1 MNEQVD
7 LLREREYPMLK
18 GMRKSAL
25 FNVQKLITNVDE
37 IYLDHAGTTLYAKSL
52 MERFATEMISNLY
65 GNPHS
70 ASPSSQASTAR
81 IDDVRIRVLEFFS
94 ADPVDFDVVFV
105 ANATAG
111 IKLVMDAFRSRAD
124 GFTYGYH
131 SDSHTSLVGVRET
144 AADSFCLGSN
154 DVEAMISGSL
164 PLFNGGG
171 DNRLGLFAYPAQS
184 NMNGRRLPLRWPGQL
199 RTASEGTPKIYTLL
213 DAAALVSTS
222 KLDLGDV
229 LNAPDFTVL
238 SFNKIFGFPDLG
250 ALIVRRDS
258 ADVLQSRKYF
268 GGGTV
273 ETVACIKEQWHE
285 PKVQNI
291 HASLEDGTLPMH
303 NIMALGIAMDV
314 HIELYT
320 SMDRI
325 SEHTLSF
332 AQKLY
337 AGLGLLKHA
346 NGTEVCKL
354 YVRDT
359 HSFENKSTQ
368 GPIVTFN
375 LMDSQGGWVS
385 NTEVEKLATVR
396 KIHIRTG
403 GLCNPG
409 GIAKALDLSPWEI
422 RRNFSAGYRCGGE
435 NDIISGK
442 PTGVIRASLGAMST
456 LQDVDRFIEFI
467 HEFYVEKALDP
478 SQVPLPPDTES
489 TLYVE
494 SLTIFPIKS
503 CGGLP
508 IPPETDWEVRPEGL
522 AWDREWCLVHK
533 GTGQALSQKRY
544 PRMAL
549 LRPSLDFVTGHLI
562 VTYLDQVLLVP
573 LSPDPSLF
581 EPAQRALGARVCG
594 DNVAAQTY
602 AAPHISAFFSDA
614 LAVPCTLA
622 RFPAGG
628 AGLSTRH
635 SKAHMQRHQRPKRPP
650 SWASIPG
657 AFPPTPPDSDTE
669 SAMAPRPILLSN
681 ESPILL
687 VNRASLDALNATIRS
702 TGGKEAE
709 AAVFRGNMVV
719 ASRGGGEA
727 YGEDQWGAVK
737 IGGLGFK
744 MLGACRR
751 CYMVC
756 VDQET
761 GVKDEEPFVTLARTR
776 RFEGKVFFGGHM
788 CVDPGAG
795 GRTIRVG
802 DAVEVDGG
810 GL

>member
-18 GMRKSAL
+18 
-25 FNVQKLITNVDE
+25 DE

-81 IDDVRIRVLEFFS
+81 IDDVRIRVLEFFN

-124 GFTYGYH
+124 GFTYAYH

-144 AADSFCLGSN
+144 AAESFCLGSD
-154 DVEAMISGSL
+154 DVEAMISGSK
-164 PLFNGGG
+164 PLFDGGG

-199 RTASEGTPKIYTLL
+199 RSASEGTSKIYTLL

-222 KLDLGDV
+222 KLDLSDV
-229 LNAPDFTVL
+229 RDAPDFTVL

-273 ETVACIKEQWHE
+273 ETIACIKEQWHE
-285 PKVQNI
+285 PKVENI

-314 HIELYT
+314 HKELYT

-325 SEHTLSF
+325 SEHTLSL

-337 AGLGLLKHA
+337 SSLRLLKHA
-346 NGTEVCKL
+346 NGADVCRL
-354 YVRDT
+354 YVRDV
-359 HSFENKSTQ
+359 HSFEDNSTQ

-375 LMDSQGGWVS
+375 LMDSHGAWVS

-409 GIAKALDLSPWEI
+409 GVAKALDLSPWEI
-422 RRNFSAGYRCGGE
+422 RRNFSAGYRCGGD
-435 NDIISGK
+435 NDIIAGK

-456 LQDVDRFIEFI
+456 LQDIDRFIELI
-467 HEFYVEKALDP
+467 DEFYVEKALDTAQIPFP
-478 SQVPLPPDTES
+478 SNTES

-508 IPPETDWEVRPEGL
+508 IPPATDWEVRPEGL

-549 LRPSLDFVTGHLI
+549 LRPSLNFATGHLI
-562 VTYLDQVLLVP
+562 VTYLEQVLVVP
-573 LSPDPSLF
+573 LADDPTLF

-602 AAPHISAFFSDA
+602 AQPHISAFFSDA
-614 LAVPCTLA
+614 LDVPCTLA

-628 AGLSTRH
+628 TGLSTRH
-635 SKAHMQRHQRPKRPP
+635 SKTHMQRHQRSKRSP

-657 AFPPTPPDSDTE
+657 AYPPTPPDSDTE

-687 VNRASLDALNATIRS
+687 VHRASLDALNATIRS
-702 TGGKEAE
+702 TGGKEAD
-709 AAVFRGNMVV
+709 AAVFRGNVV
-719 ASRGGGEA
+719 VGSKGGGEA
-727 YGEDQWGAVK
+727 YAEDQWGSVR

-756 VDQET
+756 VDQGT

-776 RFEGKVFFGGHM
+776 RFEGKLFFGGHM
-788 CVDPGAG
+788 CVDPGAV

-802 DAVEVDGG
+802 DVVEVDGG

>member
-18 GMRKSAL
+18 
-25 FNVQKLITNVDE
+25 DE
-37 IYLDHAGTTLYAKSL
+37 IYLDHAGTTLYSKSL

-70 ASPSSQASTAR
+70 SSPSSQASTAR
-81 IDDVRIRVLEFFS
+81 IDDVRIRVLEFFN

-124 GFTYGYH
+124 GFTYAYH

-144 AADSFCLGSN
+144 AAESFCLGSD
-154 DVEAMISGSL
+154 DVEAMISGSK
-164 PLFNGGG
+164 PFFDGGG

-184 NMNGRRLPLRWPGQL
+184 NMNGMRLPLRWPGQL
-199 RTASEGTPKIYTLL
+199 RSASEGTSKIYTLL

-222 KLDLGDV
+222 KLDLSDV
-229 LNAPDFTVL
+229 HNAPDFTVL

-273 ETVACIKEQWHE
+273 ETIACIKEQWHE
-285 PKVQNI
+285 PKVENI

-314 HIELYT
+314 HKELYT
-320 SMDRI
+320 SMYLI
-325 SEHTLSF
+325 SEHTLSL

-337 AGLGLLKHA
+337 SSLRLLRHA
-346 NGTEVCKL
+346 NGADVCQL
-354 YVRDT
+354 YVGDA
-359 HSFENKSTQ
+359 HSFEDNSTQ

-375 LMDSQGGWVS
+375 LMDSHGAWVS

-422 RRNFSAGYRCGGE
+422 RRNFSAGYRCGGD
-435 NDIISGK
+435 NDIIAGK

-456 LQDVDRFIEFI
+456 LQDIDRFIEFI
-467 HEFYVEKALDP
+467 DEFYVEKALDP
-478 SQVPLPPDTES
+478 AQIPLPSNTES

-508 IPPETDWEVRPEGL
+508 IPPATDWEVRPEGL

-549 LRPSLDFVTGHLI
+549 LRPSLNFATGHLI
-562 VTYLDQVLLVP
+562 VTYLEQVLVVP
-573 LSPDPSLF
+573 LSDDPTLF

-594 DNVAAQTY
+594 DNVTAQTY
-602 AAPHISAFFSDA
+602 AQPHISAFFSDA
-614 LAVPCTLA
+614 LDVPCTLA

-635 SKAHMQRHQRPKRPP
+635 SKVHMQRHQRPKRSP

-657 AFPPTPPDSDTE
+657 AYPPTPPDSDNE
-669 SAMAPRPILLSN
+669 STMAPRPILLSN

-687 VNRASLDALNATIRS
+687 VHRASLDALNATIRS
-702 TGGKEAE
+702 TGGKEAD
-709 AAVFRGNMVV
+709 ATVFRGNVV
-719 ASRGGGEA
+719 VGSKGGGEA
-727 YGEDQWGAVK
+727 YAEDQWGSVR

-756 VDQET
+756 VDQGT

-788 CVDPGAG
+788 CVDPGAV

-802 DAVEVDGG
+802 DVVEVDGG

>member
-7 LLREREYPMLK
+7 RLREREYPMLK
-18 GMRKSAL
+18 
-25 FNVQKLITNVDE
+25 DE

-52 MERFATEMISNLY
+52 MERFATEMVSNLY

-81 IDDVRIRVLEFFS
+81 IDDVRIKVLEFFN

-144 AADSFCLGSN
+144 AADSFCVGSS
-154 DVEAMISGSL
+154 DIEAMISGSL
-164 PLFNGGG
+164 PFFNGGG

-184 NMNGRRLPLRWPGQL
+184 NMNGRRLPLRWADQM
-199 RTASEGTPKIYTLL
+199 RTASEGTSKIYTLL

-222 KLDLGDV
+222 KLDLSDV
-229 LNAPDFTVL
+229 RSAPDFTVL

-258 ADVLQSRKYF
+258 ADVLQGRKYF

-273 ETVACIKEQWHE
+273 ETVVCVKEQWHE
-285 PKVQNI
+285 PKVQNV
-291 HASLEDGTLPMH
+291 HASLEDGTLPIH
-303 NIMALGIAMDV
+303 NIMALGIAMEV
-314 HIELYT
+314 HKELYT
-320 SMDRI
+320 SMDKI
-325 SEHTLSF
+325 SEHTASL

-337 AGLGLLKHA
+337 SGLGLLKHA
-346 NGTEVCKL
+346 NGAEVCRF
-354 YVRDT
+354 YVRDA
-359 HSFENKSTQ
+359 HSYEDKSTQ

-375 LMDSQGGWVS
+375 LMNSHGEWVS

-409 GIAKALDLSPWEI
+409 GVAKALDLSPWEI
-422 RRNFSAGYRCGGE
+422 RRNFSAGYRCGGD

-456 LQDVDRFIEFI
+456 LQDIDSFIEFI
-467 HEFYVEKALDP
+467 NEFYVENELDP
-478 SQVPLPPDTES
+478 AQIPLPPDTES
-489 TLYVE
+489 SLYVE

-549 LRPSLDFVTGHLI
+549 LRPSLNFVTGHLI
-562 VTYLDQVLLVP
+562 ITYLDQILLVP

-581 EPAQRALGARVCG
+581 EPAQRGLGARVCG
-594 DNVAAQTY
+594 DTVSAQTY
-602 AAPHISAFFSDA
+602 AGAHISTFFSDA
-614 LAVPCTLA
+614 LSVPCTLA

-635 SKAHMQRHQRPKRPP
+635 SKAHMQRHQRRQRPA
-650 SWASIPG
+650 SYISSIPG
-657 AFPPTPPDSDTE
+657 AFPPTPPDSDSE
-669 SAMAPRPILLSN
+669 CAMAPRPILLSN

-687 VNRASLDALNATIRS
+687 VHRASLDALNATIRS
-702 TGGKEAE
+702 TGGKEAD
-709 AAVFRGNMVV
+709 AAVFRGNVV
-719 ASRGGGEA
+719 VGSRWGGEA
-727 YGEDQWGAVK
+727 YAEDQWGAVK

-751 CYMVC
+751 CYMIC

-788 CVDPGAG
+788 CVDPGAA

-802 DAVEVDGG
+802 DVVEVDGG
-810 GL
+810 V